1 MELNETHDG
10 MRGVY
15 MSMWHMLTKYNCNKE
30 FETPDVGD
38 HPNHTA
44 EMRVLITTVKEI
56 LNVFKGKTLLEASSL
71 MQTEIL
77 LSFRAQILEFV

>member
-1 MELNETHDG
+1 
-10 MRGVY
+10 
-15 MSMWHMLTKYNCNKE
+15 MSMWHTLTKYNCNKE
-30 FETPDVGD
+30 FETLDVGD